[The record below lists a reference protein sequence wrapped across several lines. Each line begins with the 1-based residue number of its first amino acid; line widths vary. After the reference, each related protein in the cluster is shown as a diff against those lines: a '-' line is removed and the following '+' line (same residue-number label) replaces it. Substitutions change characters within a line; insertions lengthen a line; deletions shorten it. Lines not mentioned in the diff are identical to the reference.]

1 MRRYKTFLRSATS
14 FKEFARARKTT
25 VYTGLSYD
33 EARELCREYNENRNA
48 RQVREGTKMEFTE
61 E

>member
-14 FKEFARARKTT
+14 FAEFARARKTT
-25 VYTGLSYD
+25 IYTGLSCD
-33 EARELCREYNENRNA
+33 EARQACTEYNDNRNA
-48 RQVREGTKMEFTE
+48 RQIRKGTKMEFTE